1 MIGDIDNYIVA
12 LINGAFVIGLPNEEE
27 SVDDE
32 RRVTPRSL
40 KPGYQIL
47 RSPGQD
53 GLNQAV
59 VPLCFFHEWR
69 EITIPPHSPTLKCS
83 ELSRPER
90 AGLRQNIERCEE
102 MIQKMRAEASGIALP
117 VNGVIDLSAV
127 RKP

>member
-1 MIGDIDNYIVA
+1 MIGDIDKYIVA
-12 LINGAFVIGLPNEEE
+12 LVNGAFVIGLPNENATE
-27 SVDDE
+27 
-32 RRVTPRSL
+32 L

-47 RSPGQD
+47 RSPGQA

-59 VPLCFFHEWR
+59 VPLCFFYEWS
-69 EITIPPHSPTLKCS
+69 EITIPPHSPMLKCS

-117 VNGVIDLSAV
+117 INGVIDLSAV

>member
-1 MIGDIDNYIVA
+1 VIGDIDNYIVA
-12 LINGAFVIGLPNEEE
+12 LINGAFVIGLPNEDATE
-27 SVDDE
+27 
-32 RRVTPRSL
+32 L

-47 RSPGQD
+47 RSPGQA

-69 EITIPPHSPTLKCS
+69 EITIPPHSTTLKCS

>member
-1 MIGDIDNYIVA
+1 MIGDIEQYIVA
-12 LINGAFVIGLPNEEE
+12 LVNGAFVIGLPNADATE
-27 SVDDE
+27 
-32 RRVTPRSL
+32 L
-40 KPGYQIL
+40 KPGYQL
-47 RSPGQD
+47 MRSPGNA

-59 VPLCFFHEWR
+59 IPLCFFHEWQ
-69 EITIPPHSPTLKCS
+69 EITLAPHTPTLKCS

-90 AGLRQNIERCEE
+90 AGLRANIERCEE